1 MSEFSFE
8 ISPEEF
14 QEFQAVLQQLEA
26 TDTDD
31 FLELANLLGRNP
43 KTDLSG
49 ADLSGINLRKT
60 EYSSSIHAG
69 IGISAP
75 SSNVKPGFANF
86 RGADLRG
93 ANLRGAYLFGANL
106 INADLRGAD
115 LRGANLRGA
124 YLIGANLSGA
134 NLSDAYLSGASLS
147 RAIVAKC
154 RFGSGIELNEAEKID
169 LQRRGAIF
177 DDAIGDREAVDSPV
191 PSGR

>member
-49 ADLSGINLRKT
+49 ADLSGIDLRKA
-60 EYSSSIHAG
+60 EHSSGIRADIVMGDVSINA
-69 IGISAP
+69 
-75 SSNVKPGFANF
+75 KPGF
-86 RGADLRG
+86 
-93 ANLRGAYLFGANL
+93 
-106 INADLRGAD
+106 
-115 LRGANLRGA
+115 
-124 YLIGANLSGA
+124 ANLSGA
-134 NLSDAYLSGASLS
+134 NLSGINLSRADLSRADLSGANLSGANLS

-154 RFGSGIELNEAEKID
+154 RFGSGIGLNEAEKID

-177 DDAIGDREAVDSPV
+177 DNATGDREAVGSPV

>member
-93 ANLRGAYLFGANL
+93 A
-106 INADLRGAD
+106 
-115 LRGANLRGA
+115 

-134 NLSDAYLSGASLS
+134 NLSGAYLSGASLS